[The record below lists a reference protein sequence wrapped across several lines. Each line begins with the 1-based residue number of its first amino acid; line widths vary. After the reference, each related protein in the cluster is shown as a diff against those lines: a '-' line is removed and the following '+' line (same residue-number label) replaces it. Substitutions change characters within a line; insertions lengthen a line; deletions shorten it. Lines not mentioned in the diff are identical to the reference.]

1 MLPEWFPETH
11 QDSAERIRSY
21 LIGVRGGAPFLSG
34 ADCRLLVHWLDD
46 QVPEPVILSAIDRV
60 SLRRRAKRVRT
71 RLSLNSCKGEVN
83 RILNKSTVS
92 VIAKEPSIIQEQ
104 NANGL
109 ATLLLKI
116 DKSLRPHSIF
126 INEQRTLLI
135 ALQPLTIDQRSIQE
149 IANDAISLISDFHQL
164 VWDESFD
171 QHEVLTQQAEEE
183 LSDLQSLLPPIRWQ
197 EAVEEVARDRLRA
210 QFPLLSAQMIWNSL
224 NQVLK

>member
-1 MLPEWFPETH
+1 MLPQWFPETH

-21 LIGVRGGAPFLSG
+21 LVGIRGGAPFLSG

-46 QVPEPVILSAIDRV
+46 RVPEPVILSAIDRV

-83 RILNKSTVS
+83 KILNKSTIS
-92 VIAKEPSIIQEQ
+92 SEPQKET
-104 NANGL
+104 NADQHSNGL
-109 ATLLLKI
+109 ATLLVKI
-116 DKSLRPHSIF
+116 SESLTFRKQF
-126 INEQRTLLI
+126 IAEQRALLLS
-135 ALQPLTIDQRSIQE
+135 LQPLATDHRPIQE
-149 IANDAISLISDFHQL
+149 IANEAISLITDFHQH
-164 VWDESFD
+164 VWDESFE
-171 QHEVLTQQAEEE
+171 QHELLTQQAEEE

-197 EAVEEVARDRLRA
+197 EAVEEVARDRLRS

>member
-21 LIGVRGGAPFLSG
+21 LVGIRGGAPFLSG
-34 ADCRLLVHWLDD
+34 ADCRLLVLWLDD

-83 RILNKSTVS
+83 KILNKTPLP
-92 VIAKEPSIIQEQ
+92 IEEPKKTQDQHSQS
-104 NANGL
+104 NGL
-109 ATLLLKI
+109 TALLKKI
-116 DKSLRPHSIF
+116 NASLQLNKQF
-126 INEQRTLLI
+126 INEQRSLVF
-135 ALQPLTIDQRSIQE
+135 ALQPLTTDQRNIQA
-149 IANDAISLISDFHQL
+149 IAGDAIELITLFHQQ
-164 VWDESFD
+164 VWDESLD
-171 QHEVLTQQAEEE
+171 QHELLTQQAEEE

-197 EAVEEVARDRLRA
+197 EAVEEVARDRLRS